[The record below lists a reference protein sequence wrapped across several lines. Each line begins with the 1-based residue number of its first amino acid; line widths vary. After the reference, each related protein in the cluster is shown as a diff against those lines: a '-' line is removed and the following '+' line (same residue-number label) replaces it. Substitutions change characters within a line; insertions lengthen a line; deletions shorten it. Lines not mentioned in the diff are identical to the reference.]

1 MLDMSFFLWSTLCG
15 WICGCVGLD
24 KIFLLGVSSVG
35 VFKELATIA
44 LWVVGHSYQ
53 VLRPNMSSIDRLVN
67 YADPLFENGSA
78 QPTVQM
84 RMQPPDIG
92 KTARSP
98 PSDMARQFRPSSS
111 FQNYPPVQHAE
122 PRDHVQR

>member
-1 MLDMSFFLWSTLCG
+1 M
-15 WICGCVGLD
+15 
-24 KIFLLGVSSVG
+24 SSVG

-44 LWVVGHSYQ
+44 LWVVGYSYQ

-98 PSDMARQFRPSSS
+98 PSDMTRQFRPSSS